1 MDGGQD
7 CSDTN
12 IDSEIKSCN
21 VDPCPIGTES
31 LTSLIIYFFAF
42 YFHDL
47 MTFLPFFIANKLNQT
62 FDIHINRWFLV

>member
-21 VDPCPIGTES
+21 VDPCPIGTVS
-31 LTSLIIYFFAF
+31 QT
-42 YFHDL
+42 
-47 MTFLPFFIANKLNQT
+47 FFISTCLHFIFIIWWHFCPTLLQT
-62 FDIHINRWFLV
+62 N